1 MSSSAP
7 LDGDATPSGNVI
19 VRMFN
24 WWNQAFL
31 DPEGFTPEA
40 FGQHYTGN
48 AELTVNGQL
57 RGTGLDA
64 LARHYR
70 RLQQEFESIQME
82 LPVIDGFCCGNRVF
96 VQCVTRAVR
105 DRVGGEN
112 RPLGSHR
119 PQTRLRS
126 RDCRLS
132 CDPASQ
138 G

>member
-1 MSSSAP
+1 
-7 LDGDATPSGNVI
+7 
-19 VRMFN
+19 MFN

-82 LPVIDGFCCGNRVF
+82 LPVIDGFCCGNRAF

-105 DRVGGEN
+105 AG
-112 RPLGSHR
+112 
-119 PQTRLRS
+119 QTVREEAMAIATVSAGKIARLEVIGR
-126 RDCRLS
+126 RL
-132 CDPASQ
+132 D
-138 G
+138 